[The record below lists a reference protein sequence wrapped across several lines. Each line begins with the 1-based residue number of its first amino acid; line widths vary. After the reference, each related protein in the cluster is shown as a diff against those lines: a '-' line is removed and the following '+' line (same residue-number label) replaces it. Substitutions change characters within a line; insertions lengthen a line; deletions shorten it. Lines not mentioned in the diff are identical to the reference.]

1 MSAELESLINK
12 GSEMASASQET
23 FKRKRLAVAI
33 AGLGLSV
40 AIAPGFAQAQ
50 ASTPAAAS
58 AQPSDTATKEGGPA
72 AASETPKGTAA
83 AKTATDPVASTN
95 KGAAQVQSGSA
106 ASNGIPMT
114 VNVISRATMD
124 QQQPND
130 SYEALRGAA
139 GVSSSAGAS
148 IADNVSIRGIA
159 LEGRTSYRLN
169 GALPIN
175 NFLALPMEDKQ
186 AEEALKGAAALLFG
200 VASPSGIVNLVTKRA
215 GDTPNASIGI
225 SGNTNGEL
233 VGAVDV
239 GRRFGA
245 DNQFGLR
252 VNAAGGHLA
261 TPVNNVDGSRKFGSV
276 AADWRATDK
285 LSFKL
290 DFEDYERTITEQ
302 STIGQLAPV
311 NGVISIP
318 RVPDPNKLLSGGW
331 ADYKARAQNVLFRA
345 DYKITDDW
353 AVLAEAGRSEADRDS
368 RDLSTLTNYNL
379 VTGQGTLV
387 TKLVRNQDFVNK
399 YGRIEVNGKFNTGPF
414 TQHLT
419 FGLMSNDRWQNNPSV
434 QTVNL
439 QQNLFDPVTLTEPIR
454 TTPVVDLPQ
463 ESRDTGVYIYD
474 RMSIGNRWTVMA
486 GMRRTD
492 YTLRAAQANG
502 PDTNFDSTNYA
513 PAFGVTFLLRP
524 DTTLYASYLTGLEET
539 GLAPSTATNAF
550 QALPPSVAKQKE
562 FGIRSTALFGLAT
575 TVAYFEINRGTA
587 QLDANDLFSVN
598 GRTTYKGVEASVG
611 GEVARDWTFNLSGQF
626 LHARTSG
633 ASDPAL
639 VGTQPENTPNYT
651 VSLNL
656 QYRPPILPG
665 SSVSLGVFRTGSQ
678 AINNANQAFIPAYT
692 VLTVGAGYRT
702 RIEGY
707 RTTFAIN
714 VNNLTNDA
722 HYSAAGNGLLIVGP
736 SRSIR
741 FSAKVDF

>member
-1 MSAELESLINK
+1 
-12 GSEMASASQET
+12 MATASQET

-33 AGLGLSV
+33 AGLGISV
-40 AIAPGFAQAQ
+40 AIAPGLAQAQ
-50 ASTPAAAS
+50 AS
-58 AQPSDTATKEGGPA
+58 AQPPSPPSDTAAKDPVPA
-72 AASETPKGTAA
+72 AAATPATVTTTGTVIPVAPGVATPASGTAA
-83 AKTATDPVASTN
+83 TKNKSATIA
-95 KGAAQVQSGSA
+95 QSGSA

-114 VNVISRATMD
+114 VNVISRATLD

-215 GDTPNASIGI
+215 GDTPNASVGI
-225 SGNTNGEL
+225 AGNMNGEL
-233 VGAVDV
+233 VGSVDV
-239 GRRFGA
+239 GRRFGT

-261 TPVNNVDGSRKFGSV
+261 NPINNVDGSRKFGSV
-276 AADWRATDK
+276 AADWRATDR

-290 DFEDYERTITEQ
+290 DFEDFERTITEQ
-302 STIGQLAPV
+302 STIGLLAPV
-311 NGVISIP
+311 NGVIAIP
-318 RVPDPNKLLSGGW
+318 RVPDPGKLLSGGW
-331 ADYKARAQNVLFRA
+331 ANYKAREQNVLFRT

-353 AVLAEAGRSEADRDS
+353 AVLAEAGRSEADRDT

-387 TKLVRNQDFVNK
+387 TKLVRDQDYVNK

-414 TQHLT
+414 VQHLT
-419 FGLMSNDRWQNNPSV
+419 IGLMSNDRWQNNPSV

-439 QQNLFDPVTLTEPIR
+439 QQNLYNPVDLPAPIR

-474 RMSIGNRWTVMA
+474 RMNVGDRVTVMA

-492 YTLRAAQANG
+492 YSLRADQAG
-502 PDTNFDSTNYA
+502 APETSFDSTNYA

-562 FGIRSTALFGLAT
+562 FGIRSTALYGFST
-575 TVAYFEINRGTA
+575 TLAYFEINRGTA
-587 QLDANDLFSVN
+587 ELNAQNLFAID
-598 GRTTYKGVEASVG
+598 GRTTYKGVEASMG
-611 GEVARDWTFNLSGQF
+611 GELGRDLTFNLSGQY

-633 ASDPAL
+633 SADPAL
-639 VGTQPENTPNYT
+639 SGTQPENTPNYT
-651 VSLNL
+651 LSMNL
-656 QYRPPILPG
+656 QYRLRILPG
-665 SSVSLGVFRTGSQ
+665 SSISFGVFRTGAQ
-678 AINNANQAFIPAYT
+678 AVNDADQAFIPAYT
-692 VLTVGAGYRT
+692 VLTVGAGYVT
-702 RIEGY
+702 RVDGY
-707 RTTFAIN
+707 RTTFALN

-736 SRSIR
+736 ERSIR